1 RGVEGARGGERADVE
16 LVDERTVH
24 LDALPPG
31 VGPGVGVRVEG
42 ARGPVDAVRLVG
54 AARVRVGAL
63 AVDQEGVVGAG
74 GQPGR
79 VLPPPVRGG
88 GHRCAVV
95 ADDEGDVGRVRRP
108 DLDGD
113 GAHLKTVPRC
123 HASDRPGSRGSDGLG
138 VGRRRARADHRQG
151 RHLVRPC
158 RARTVHRTRWVR
170 GYELAPRTG
179 RGRADRGV
187 AGQAPRPRRP
197 PAGPPSRTTVPSS
210 YRAPYELGPGLRAR
224 SGVRPGTRAGTA
236 TRPAP
241 AGPPGRTSPS
251 LPWLGCPSRST
262 DPVARATRCRSSSG
276 PRCRP
281 TSRPSSR
288 CTTPPAG
295 PSTPTRWVARSQT
308 PTGACSSPSLARRP
322 ARRRP

>member
-123 HASDRPGSRGSDGLG
+123 HASDRPGSRGRTASASAGAAPAPTAGRAAISYDRAALVPCTVRDGYGATSSPRGQDG
-138 VGRRRARADHRQG
+138 VGRTGASPVRRHG
-151 RHLVRPC
+151 
-158 RARTVHRTRWVR
+158 
-170 GYELAPRTG
+170 
-179 RGRADRGV
+179 
-187 AGQAPRPRRP
+187 AGP
-197 PAGPPSRTTVPSS
+197 PAGRAAISYDRAALVPCTV
-210 YRAPYELGPGLRAR
+210 RAR
-224 SGVRPGTRAGTA
+224 HGATSSLRRAARHPGGRGDPVGSCWAPRSDQPLATVARMSFAEYRPGRA
-236 TRPAP
+236 RDP
-241 AGPPGRTSPS
+241 
-251 LPWLGCPSRST
+251 LP
-262 DPVARATRCRSSSG
+262 VVVRA
-276 PRCRP
+276 
-281 TSRPSSR
+281 
-288 CTTPPAG
+288 A
-295 PSTPTRWVARSQT
+295 
-308 PTGACSSPSLARRP
+308 L
-322 ARRRP
+322 